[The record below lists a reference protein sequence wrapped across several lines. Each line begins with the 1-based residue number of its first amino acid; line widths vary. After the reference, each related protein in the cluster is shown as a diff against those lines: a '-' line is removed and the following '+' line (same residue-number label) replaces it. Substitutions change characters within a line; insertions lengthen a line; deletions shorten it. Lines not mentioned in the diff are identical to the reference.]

1 MADQKVWPG
10 THRSADSRARLI
22 SSAQHVFASHGFSG
36 ASIRAIADHAGLN
49 LSLIYRYFGSKTGL
63 YQAAV
68 LDPLQ
73 EFVDDYLTSWTEY
86 EASPHPAERPTHDL
100 MSGLYA
106 LMSDNRELVLA
117 LIAADTQQPAL
128 AGDDQP
134 LADSIGQLLDTLQV
148 VVNTEAERRGYT
160 GINPPMTIRIVFG
173 IAFSLAVLDRW
184 MFPEGPERP
193 RREEIVDEMVTFV
206 VRAMNG
212 GGPVQGNL

>member
-1 MADQKVWPG
+1 MAEPKVWPG
-10 THRSADSRARLI
+10 TQRSADSRARLI
-22 SSAQHVFASHGFSG
+22 KSAQRVFATHGYAG
-36 ASIRAIADHAGLN
+36 ASIRAIAEDAGLN

-73 EFVDDYLTSWTEY
+73 EFVDAYLTSWAGY

-100 MSGLYA
+100 MSGLYS
-106 LMSDNRELVLA
+106 LMSENRELVMA
-117 LIAADTQQPAL
+117 LLAADEQQPAL

-148 VVNTEAERRGYT
+148 VVNTEAQRRGYQ

-173 IAFSLAVLDRW
+173 IAFSMAVLDRW
-184 MFPEGPERP
+184 MFPEGPQRP
-193 RREEIVDEMVTFV
+193 GREEIVDEMVTFV

-212 GGPVQGNL
+212 GAQP